1 MGTAPKKRMFSDVH
15 IHLADPRFGRTR
27 QETQEY
33 VDRAASVGVVRMIC
47 ASASPADWNATVELA
62 KYFDAVFPS
71 FGVHPWSARKISG
84 DWISILKN
92 LLTNFVAKNGSK
104 ALLGEVGLDFAVRDC
119 DQTEKE
125 MQEEAFRAQL
135 AIADELK
142 RPVAIHAVRAND
154 SVLTIMKQFP
164 NVPVWLMHGWTATE
178 SEIEKAL
185 ELGAF
190 FSFSNRSTS
199 PDAVKA
205 RATVAA
211 VPRDKILLESDGPRP
226 LPPDGYAGASGAAP
240 KIYFQRRDANGPILE
255 DSSALIAT
263 AKDVCAIR
271 KTNEEDF
278 FAQLEIN
285 ERRFFRFVS
294 EREI

>member
-15 IHLADPRFGRTR
+15 IHLADPRFGRNR

-33 VDRAASVGVVRMIC
+33 VDRAANVGVVKMIC
-47 ASASPADWNATVELA
+47 ASASPADWNATAELA
-62 KYFDAVFPS
+62 KYFDSVYAG

-84 DWISILKN
+84 DWVSILKN

-119 DQTEKE
+119 DQMEKE
-125 MQEEAFRAQL
+125 MQEDAFRAQL

-154 SVLTIMKQFP
+154 RVLATMKEFP

-226 LPPDGYAGASGAAP
+226 LPPNGYAGTSIVAP

-255 DSSALIAT
+255 DSSALLAT
-263 AKDVCAIR
+263 AKEICAIR
-271 KTNEEDF
+271 KTTEEDF

-285 ERRFFRFVS
+285 ERRFFRFVT
-294 EREI
+294 EQEN